1 MRAAKS
7 LMPPRTGSE
16 AVTLMGRLGYIAR
29 GVVYLLVGAS
39 AAIAAIWPA
48 HRPAGPSDAVQ
59 LGSAQLDGGQFGHG
73 HPIGAIFLIAVALGL
88 ACLAGW
94 FTIAG
99 LMTARRGGGRGWWR
113 GLGMLGD
120 AIVYVFF
127 MIDVAGIAL
136 GLWRGGGD
144 RNVQSWIA
152 WLSAWDYGRPLIGVI
167 GAVVLVGGAGLLVWG
182 IIGNVDREVAL
193 PQQEKRLI
201 RPVARYGIAG
211 RGAAVA
217 LVGCFLIAAAF
228 YGNPREAHEVGGM
241 LAALRHVTY
250 GRVLIG
256 LFGLAFIGSSLFD
269 FVAAFYRRFDPAE
282 A

>member
-1 MRAAKS
+1 MQAAKS
-7 LMPPRTGSE
+7 LMPPTAGSE
-16 AVTLMGRLGYIAR
+16 AVTLMGRLGYLAR
-29 GVVYLLVGAS
+29 GIVYFLVGAS

-59 LGSAQLDGGQFGHG
+59 LGSGQLGHG
-73 HPIGAIFLIAVALGL
+73 HPIGAIFLIAVAFGL

-99 LMTARRGGGRGWWR
+99 LTTAQHARGRSWWR

-120 AIVYVFF
+120 ASVYLVF

-152 WLSAWDYGRPLIGVI
+152 WLSAWDYGRPLIGII
-167 GAVVLVGGAGLLVWG
+167 GAAVLVGGVGLFVWAL
-182 IIGNVDREVAL
+182 IGDVDREVAL
-193 PQQEKRLI
+193 PQRQKRLI

-211 RGAAVA
+211 RGVAVA

-228 YGNPREAHEVGGM
+228 YNNPREAHEVGGV
-241 LAALRHVTY
+241 LAALRQVTY

-256 LFGLAFIGSSLFD
+256 LFALAFIGSSLFD
-269 FVAAFYRRFDPAE
+269 FVAAFYRRFDPAD

>member
-1 MRAAKS
+1 MQAAKS
-7 LMPPRTGSE
+7 LMPPTAGSE
-16 AVTLMGRLGYIAR
+16 AVTLMGRLGYVAR
-29 GVVYLLVGAS
+29 GIVYFLVGAS

-59 LGSAQLDGGQFGHG
+59 LGSGQLGHG
-73 HPIGAIFLIAVALGL
+73 HPIGAIFLIAVAFGL

-99 LMTARRGGGRGWWR
+99 LTTAQHARGRSWWR

-120 AIVYVFF
+120 ASVYLVF

-152 WLSAWDYGRPLIGVI
+152 WLSAWDYGRLLIGII
-167 GAVVLVGGAGLLVWG
+167 GAAVLVGGAGLLIWG
-182 IIGNVDREVAL
+182 IVGDVDREVVL
-193 PQQEKRLI
+193 PQREKRRI
-201 RPVARYGIAG
+201 RPLARYGIAG

-228 YGNPREAHEVGGM
+228 YGNPREAHEVGGV
-241 LAALRHVTY
+241 LAALRQVTY

-269 FVAAFYRRFDPAE
+269 FVAAFYRRFDPAD

>member
-1 MRAAKS
+1 
-7 LMPPRTGSE
+7 
-16 AVTLMGRLGYIAR
+16 MGRLGYIAR
-29 GVVYLLVGAS
+29 GVVYFLVGAS
-39 AAIAAIWPA
+39 AAIAAIWPTY
-48 HRPAGPSDAVQ
+48 RPAGPSDAVQ
-59 LGSAQLDGGQFGHG
+59 LGSTQLGGQLDGGQLGHG

-99 LMTARRGGGRGWWR
+99 LMTAQRGGGRGWWR

-144 RNVQSWIA
+144 RNIQSWIA
-152 WLSAWDYGRPLIGVI
+152 WLSAWDYGRPLIGII
-167 GAVVLVGGAGLLVWG
+167 GAAVLVGGAGLLVWG

>member
-1 MRAAKS
+1 MQAAKS
-7 LMPPRTGSE
+7 LMPPTAGSE
-16 AVTLMGRLGYIAR
+16 AVTLMGRLGYLAR
-29 GVVYLLVGAS
+29 GVVYFLVGAS

-59 LGSAQLDGGQFGHG
+59 LGSGQLGSGQLGHG
-73 HPIGAIFLIAVALGL
+73 HPIGAMFLIAVAFGL

-99 LMTARRGGGRGWWR
+99 LTTARRGRGRSWWR

-120 AIVYVFF
+120 ASVYLVF
-127 MIDVAGIAL
+127 MIDVVGIAL

-152 WLSAWDYGRPLIGVI
+152 WLSAWDYGRPLIGII
-167 GAVVLVGGAGLLVWG
+167 GAAVLVGGVGLFVWAL
-182 IIGNVDREVAL
+182 IGDVDREVTL
-193 PQQEKRLI
+193 PQREKRLI
-201 RPVARYGIAG
+201 RPLARYGIAG

-217 LVGCFLIAAAF
+217 LVGGFLIAAAF
-228 YGNPREAHEVGGM
+228 YNNPREAHEVGGV
-241 LAALRHVTY
+241 LAALRQVTY

-256 LFGLAFIGSSLFD
+256 LFALAFIGSSLFD
-269 FVAAFYRRFDPAE
+269 LVAAFYRRFDPAD

>member
-1 MRAAKS
+1 MQAAKS
-7 LMPPRTGSE
+7 LMPPTAGSE
-16 AVTLMGRLGYIAR
+16 AVTLMGRLGYVAR
-29 GVVYLLVGAS
+29 GIAYFLVGAS
-39 AAIAAIWPA
+39 AAIAAIWPT

-59 LGSAQLDGGQFGHG
+59 LGSGQLGHG
-73 HPIGAIFLIAVALGL
+73 HPIGAIFLIAVAFGL

-99 LMTARRGGGRGWWR
+99 LTTAQHARGRSWWR

-120 AIVYVFF
+120 ASVYLVF

-152 WLSAWDYGRPLIGVI
+152 WLSAWDYGRLLIGII
-167 GAVVLVGGAGLLVWG
+167 GAAVLVGGAGLLVWG
-182 IIGNVDREVAL
+182 IVGDVDREVVL
-193 PQQEKRLI
+193 PQREKRLI

-228 YGNPREAHEVGGM
+228 YGNPREAHEVGGV
-241 LAALRHVTY
+241 LAALRQVTY

-269 FVAAFYRRFDPAE
+269 FVAAFYRRFDPAD

>member
-1 MRAAKS
+1 MQAAKS
-7 LMPPRTGSE
+7 LMPPTAGSE
-16 AVTLMGRLGYIAR
+16 AVTLMGRLGYVAR
-29 GVVYLLVGAS
+29 GIVYFLVGAS

-59 LGSAQLDGGQFGHG
+59 LGSGQLGHG
-73 HPIGAIFLIAVALGL
+73 HPIGAIFLIAVAFGL

-99 LMTARRGGGRGWWR
+99 LTTAQHARGRSWWR

-120 AIVYVFF
+120 ASVYLVF

-152 WLSAWDYGRPLIGVI
+152 WLSVWDYGRLLIGII
-167 GAVVLVGGAGLLVWG
+167 GAAVLVGGAGLLVWG
-182 IIGNVDREVAL
+182 IVGDVDREVAL
-193 PQQEKRLI
+193 PQREKRLI

-228 YGNPREAHEVGGM
+228 YGNPREAHEVGGV
-241 LAALRHVTY
+241 LAALRQVTY

-269 FVAAFYRRFDPAE
+269 FVAAFYRRFDPAD

>member
-1 MRAAKS
+1 MHATKS
-7 LMPPRTGSE
+7 LMPPTAGSE
-16 AVTLMGRLGYIAR
+16 AVTLMGRLGYVAR
-29 GVVYLLVGAS
+29 GVVYFLVGAS

-59 LGSAQLDGGQFGHG
+59 LGSGQLGHG
-73 HPIGAIFLIAVALGL
+73 HPIGAIFLIAVAFGL

-99 LMTARRGGGRGWWR
+99 LTTAQHARGRSWWR
-113 GLGMLGD
+113 GVGMLGD
-120 AIVYVFF
+120 ASVYLVF

-136 GLWRGGGD
+136 GLWRGGGE

-152 WLSAWDYGRPLIGVI
+152 WLLAWDYGRLLIGII
-167 GAVVLVGGAGLLVWG
+167 GAAVLVGGAGLLIWG
-182 IIGNVDREVAL
+182 IVGDVDREVAL
-193 PQQEKRLI
+193 PQREKRLI

-228 YGNPREAHEVGGM
+228 YGNPREAHEVGGV
-241 LAALRHVTY
+241 LAALRQVTY

-269 FVAAFYRRFDPAE
+269 FVAAFYRRFDPAD

>member
-1 MRAAKS
+1 MQAAKS
-7 LMPPRTGSE
+7 LMPPTAGSE
-16 AVTLMGRLGYIAR
+16 AVTLMGRLGYVAR
-29 GVVYLLVGAS
+29 GIVYFLVGAS
-39 AAIAAIWPA
+39 AAIAAIWPT

-59 LGSAQLDGGQFGHG
+59 LGSGQLGHG
-73 HPIGAIFLIAVALGL
+73 HPIGAIFLIAVAFGL

-99 LMTARRGGGRGWWR
+99 LTTAQHARGRSWWR

-120 AIVYVFF
+120 ASVYLVF

-136 GLWRGGGD
+136 GLWRGGGE

-152 WLSAWDYGRPLIGVI
+152 WLSAWDYGRLLIGII
-167 GAVVLVGGAGLLVWG
+167 GAAVLVGGAGLLVWG
-182 IIGNVDREVAL
+182 IVGDVDREVAL
-193 PQQEKRLI
+193 PQREKRLI

-228 YGNPREAHEVGGM
+228 YGNPREAHEVGGV
-241 LAALRHVTY
+241 LAALRQVTY

-269 FVAAFYRRFDPAE
+269 FVAAFYRRFDPAD

>member
-1 MRAAKS
+1 MQAAKS
-7 LMPPRTGSE
+7 LMPPTAGSE
-16 AVTLMGRLGYIAR
+16 AVTLMGRLGYVAR
-29 GVVYLLVGAS
+29 GVVYFLVGAS
-39 AAIAAIWPA
+39 AVIAAIWPA
-48 HRPAGPSDAVQ
+48 DRPAGPSDAVQ
-59 LGSAQLDGGQFGHG
+59 LGSGQLGHG
-73 HPIGAIFLIAVALGL
+73 HPIGAIFLIAVAFGL

-99 LMTARRGGGRGWWR
+99 LTTAQHARGRSWWR

-120 AIVYVFF
+120 ASVYLVF
-127 MIDVAGIAL
+127 MIDVAGVAL

-152 WLSAWDYGRPLIGVI
+152 WLSAWDYGRPLIGII
-167 GAVVLVGGAGLLVWG
+167 GAAVLVGGAGLLVWG
-182 IIGNVDREVAL
+182 IVGDVDREMAL
-193 PQQEKRLI
+193 PQREKRLI

-228 YGNPREAHEVGGM
+228 YGNPREAHEVGGV
-241 LAALRHVTY
+241 LAALRQVTY

-269 FVAAFYRRFDPAE
+269 FVAAFYRRFDPAD

>member
-1 MRAAKS
+1 MHAAKS
-7 LMPPRTGSE
+7 LMPPRAGSQ
-16 AVTLMGRLGYIAR
+16 AVTLIGRLGYASR
-29 GVVYLLVGAS
+29 GVVYFLVGAS
-39 AAIAAIWPA
+39 AVIAAIWPA

-59 LGSAQLDGGQFGHG
+59 FGSGQLGHG
-73 HPIGAIFLIAVALGL
+73 HPIGAIFLIAVAFGL

-99 LMTARRGGGRGWWR
+99 LTTAQHARGRSWWR

-120 AIVYVFF
+120 ASVYLVF

-152 WLSAWDYGRPLIGVI
+152 WLSAWDYGRLLIGII
-167 GAVVLVGGAGLLVWG
+167 GAAVLVGGAGLLIWG
-182 IIGNVDREVAL
+182 IVGDVDREVVL
-193 PQQEKRLI
+193 PQREKRLI

-228 YGNPREAHEVGGM
+228 YGNPREAHEVGGV
-241 LAALRHVTY
+241 LAALRQVTY

-269 FVAAFYRRFDPAE
+269 FVAAFYRRFDPAD

>member
-1 MRAAKS
+1 MS
-7 LMPPRTGSE
+7 
-16 AVTLMGRLGYIAR
+16 
-29 GVVYLLVGAS
+29 
-39 AAIAAIWPA
+39 
-48 HRPAGPSDAVQ
+48 
-59 LGSAQLDGGQFGHG
+59 
-73 HPIGAIFLIAVALGL
+73 
-88 ACLAGW
+88 
-94 FTIAG
+94 
-99 LMTARRGGGRGWWR
+99 
-113 GLGMLGD
+113 
-120 AIVYVFF
+120 FF

-250 GRVLIG
+250 GRVLID

>member
-1 MRAAKS
+1 MDAAKS
-7 LMPPRTGSE
+7 LMPPRVGAE
-16 AVTLMGRLGYIAR
+16 AVTLIGRLGYAAR
-29 GVVYLLVGAS
+29 AVVYFLVGAS
-39 AAIAAIWPA
+39 AVAAAIWPE

-59 LGSAQLDGGQFGHG
+59 LGHG
-73 HPIGAIFLIAVALGL
+73 NSIGAIFLIAVAFGL

-99 LMTARRGGGRGWWR
+99 LATARQASARGWWR

-120 AIVYVFF
+120 AVVYIIF

-136 GLWRGGGD
+136 GLWHGGSE

-152 WLSAWDYGRPLIGVI
+152 WLSAWQHGRLLIGIV
-167 GAVVLVGGAGLLVWG
+167 GVAVLVGGIALFVWAL
-182 IIGNVDREVAL
+182 IGEVDREVSL

-211 RGAAVA
+211 RGAVVA
-217 LVGCFLIAAAF
+217 LVGGFLIAASL
-228 YGNPREAHEVGGM
+228 YNNPREAHEVGGI
-241 LAALRHVTY
+241 LAALRHLAY

-269 FVAAFYRRFDPAE
+269 FVAAFYRRFDPAQG
-282 A
+282 

>member
-1 MRAAKS
+1 MQAAKS
-7 LMPPRTGSE
+7 LMPPTAGSE
-16 AVTLMGRLGYIAR
+16 AVTLMGRLGYVAR
-29 GVVYLLVGAS
+29 GIVYFLVGAS

-59 LGSAQLDGGQFGHG
+59 LGSGQLGHG
-73 HPIGAIFLIAVALGL
+73 HPIGAIFLIAVAFGL

-99 LMTARRGGGRGWWR
+99 LTTAQHARGRSWWR

-120 AIVYVFF
+120 ASVYLVF

-152 WLSAWDYGRPLIGVI
+152 WLSVWDYGRLLIGII
-167 GAVVLVGGAGLLVWG
+167 GAAVLVGGAGLLIWG
-182 IIGNVDREVAL
+182 IVGDVDREVVL
-193 PQQEKRLI
+193 PQREKRLI

-228 YGNPREAHEVGGM
+228 YGNPREAHEVGGV
-241 LAALRHVTY
+241 LAALRQVTY

-269 FVAAFYRRFDPAE
+269 FVAAFYRRFDPAD

>member
-1 MRAAKS
+1 MQAAKS
-7 LMPPRTGSE
+7 LMPPTAGSE
-16 AVTLMGRLGYIAR
+16 AVTLMGRLGYVAR
-29 GVVYLLVGAS
+29 GIVYFLVGAS

-59 LGSAQLDGGQFGHG
+59 LGSGQLGHG
-73 HPIGAIFLIAVALGL
+73 HPIGAIFLIAVAFGL

-99 LMTARRGGGRGWWR
+99 LTTAQHARGRSWWR

-120 AIVYVFF
+120 ASVYLVF

-152 WLSAWDYGRPLIGVI
+152 WLSVWDYGRLLIGII
-167 GAVVLVGGAGLLVWG
+167 GAAVLVGGAGLLVWG
-182 IIGNVDREVAL
+182 IVGDVDREVVL
-193 PQQEKRLI
+193 PQREKRLI
-201 RPVARYGIAG
+201 RPLARYGIAG

-228 YGNPREAHEVGGM
+228 YGNPREAHEVGGV
-241 LAALRHVTY
+241 LAALRQVTY

-269 FVAAFYRRFDPAE
+269 FVAAFYRRFDPAD

>member
-88 ACLAGW
+88 AGW

-99 LMTARRGGGRGWWR
+99 LMTAQRGGGRGW
-113 GLGMLGD
+113 
-120 AIVYVFF
+120 
-127 MIDVAGIAL
+127 
-136 GLWRGGGD
+136 
-144 RNVQSWIA
+144 
-152 WLSAWDYGRPLIGVI
+152 
-167 GAVVLVGGAGLLVWG
+167 
-182 IIGNVDREVAL
+182 
-193 PQQEKRLI
+193 
-201 RPVARYGIAG
+201 
-211 RGAAVA
+211 
-217 LVGCFLIAAAF
+217 
-228 YGNPREAHEVGGM
+228 
-241 LAALRHVTY
+241 
-250 GRVLIG
+250 
-256 LFGLAFIGSSLFD
+256 
-269 FVAAFYRRFDPAE
+269 
-282 A
+282 

>member
-1 MRAAKS
+1 MQAAKS
-7 LMPPRTGSE
+7 LMPPTAGSE
-16 AVTLMGRLGYIAR
+16 TVTLMGRLGYVAR
-29 GVVYLLVGAS
+29 GIVYFLVGAS
-39 AAIAAIWPA
+39 AAIAAIWPT

-59 LGSAQLDGGQFGHG
+59 LGSGQLGHG
-73 HPIGAIFLIAVALGL
+73 HPIGAIFLIAVAFGL

-99 LMTARRGGGRGWWR
+99 LTTAQHARGRSWWR

-120 AIVYVFF
+120 ASVYLVF

-152 WLSAWDYGRPLIGVI
+152 WLSAWDYGRLLIGII
-167 GAVVLVGGAGLLVWG
+167 GAAVLVGGAGLLVWG
-182 IIGNVDREVAL
+182 IVGDVDREVAL
-193 PQQEKRLI
+193 PQREKRLI

-228 YGNPREAHEVGGM
+228 YGNPREAHEVGGV
-241 LAALRHVTY
+241 LAALRQVTY

-269 FVAAFYRRFDPAE
+269 FVAAFYRRFDPAD

>member
-1 MRAAKS
+1 MQAAKS
-7 LMPPRTGSE
+7 LMPPTAGSE
-16 AVTLMGRLGYIAR
+16 AVTLMGRLGYVAR
-29 GVVYLLVGAS
+29 GIVYFLVGAS
-39 AAIAAIWPA
+39 AAIAAIWPT

-59 LGSAQLDGGQFGHG
+59 LGSGQLGHG
-73 HPIGAIFLIAVALGL
+73 HPIGAIFLIAVAFGL

-99 LMTARRGGGRGWWR
+99 LTTAQHARGRSWWR

-120 AIVYVFF
+120 ASVYLVF

-152 WLSAWDYGRPLIGVI
+152 WLSAWDYGRLLIGII
-167 GAVVLVGGAGLLVWG
+167 GAAVLVGGAGLLVWG
-182 IIGNVDREVAL
+182 IVGDVDREVAL
-193 PQQEKRLI
+193 PQREKRLI

-228 YGNPREAHEVGGM
+228 YGNPREAHEVGGV
-241 LAALRHVTY
+241 LAALRQVTY

-269 FVAAFYRRFDPAE
+269 FVAAFYRRFDPAD

>member
-1 MRAAKS
+1 MQAAKS
-7 LMPPRTGSE
+7 LMPPTAGSE
-16 AVTLMGRLGYIAR
+16 AVTLMGRLGYVAR
-29 GVVYLLVGAS
+29 GVVYFLVGAS

-59 LGSAQLDGGQFGHG
+59 LGSGQLGHG
-73 HPIGAIFLIAVALGL
+73 HPIGAIFLIAVAFGL

-99 LMTARRGGGRGWWR
+99 LTTAQHARGRGWWR

-120 AIVYVFF
+120 ASVYLVF

-152 WLSAWDYGRPLIGVI
+152 WLSAWDYGRLLIGII
-167 GAVVLVGGAGLLVWG
+167 GAAVLVGGAGLLVWG
-182 IIGNVDREVAL
+182 IVGDVDREVAL
-193 PQQEKRLI
+193 PQREKRLI

-228 YGNPREAHEVGGM
+228 YGNPRKAHEIGGV
-241 LAALRHVTY
+241 LAASRQVTY

-269 FVAAFYRRFDPAE
+269 FVAAFYRRFDPAD

>member
-1 MRAAKS
+1 MQAAKS
-7 LMPPRTGSE
+7 LMPPTAGSE
-16 AVTLMGRLGYIAR
+16 AVTLMGRLGYVAR
-29 GVVYLLVGAS
+29 GIVYFLVGAS
-39 AAIAAIWPA
+39 AAIAAIWPT

-59 LGSAQLDGGQFGHG
+59 LGSGQLGHG
-73 HPIGAIFLIAVALGL
+73 HPIGAIFLIAVAFGL

-99 LMTARRGGGRGWWR
+99 LTTAQHARGRSWWR

-120 AIVYVFF
+120 ASVYLVF

-152 WLSAWDYGRPLIGVI
+152 WLSAWDYGRLLIGII
-167 GAVVLVGGAGLLVWG
+167 GAAVLVGGAGLLVWG
-182 IIGNVDREVAL
+182 IVGDVDREVAL
-193 PQQEKRLI
+193 PQREKRLI

-217 LVGCFLIAAAF
+217 LVGCYLLAAAF
-228 YGNPREAHEVGGM
+228 YGNPREAHEVGGV
-241 LAALRHVTY
+241 LAALRQVTY

-269 FVAAFYRRFDPAE
+269 FVAAFYRRFDPAD

>member
-1 MRAAKS
+1 MQAAKS
-7 LMPPRTGSE
+7 LMPPTAGSE
-16 AVTLMGRLGYIAR
+16 AVTLMGRLGYVAR
-29 GVVYLLVGAS
+29 GVVYFLVGAS
-39 AAIAAIWPA
+39 AAIAAIWPT

-59 LGSAQLDGGQFGHG
+59 LGSGQLGHG
-73 HPIGAIFLIAVALGL
+73 HPIGAIFLIAVAFGL

-99 LMTARRGGGRGWWR
+99 LTTAQHARGRSWWR

-120 AIVYVFF
+120 ASVYLVF

-152 WLSAWDYGRPLIGVI
+152 WLSAWDYGRLLIGII
-167 GAVVLVGGAGLLVWG
+167 GAAVLVGGAGLLVWG
-182 IIGNVDREVAL
+182 IVGDVDREVAL
-193 PQQEKRLI
+193 PQREKRLI

-211 RGAAVA
+211 RGAAIA

-228 YGNPREAHEVGGM
+228 YGNPREAHEVGGV
-241 LAALRHVTY
+241 LAALRQVTY

-269 FVAAFYRRFDPAE
+269 FVAAFYRRFDPAD

>member
-1 MRAAKS
+1 MQAAQS
-7 LMPPRTGSE
+7 LMPPTAGSE
-16 AVTLMGRLGYIAR
+16 AVTLLGRLGYLAR
-29 GVVYLLVGAS
+29 GVVYFLVGAS

-59 LGSAQLDGGQFGHG
+59 LGSGQLDHG
-73 HPIGAIFLIAVALGL
+73 HPIGAIFLIAVAFGL

-94 FTIAG
+94 FTVAG
-99 LMTARRGGGRGWWR
+99 LATAKHADARGWWR

-120 AIVYVFF
+120 AVVYGVF
-127 MIDVAGIAL
+127 MIDVAGIAF
-136 GLWRGGGD
+136 GLWRGGGE

-167 GAVVLVGGAGLLVWG
+167 GAAVLVGGVGLLVWAL
-182 IIGNVDREVAL
+182 IGDVDREVSL
-193 PQQEKRLI
+193 PQSEKRAI
-201 RPVARYGIAG
+201 RPIARYGIAG

-228 YGNPREAHEVGGM
+228 YNNPREAHEVGGI
-241 LAALRHVTY
+241 LTALRHVAY
-250 GRVLIG
+250 GRALIA

-282 A
+282 G